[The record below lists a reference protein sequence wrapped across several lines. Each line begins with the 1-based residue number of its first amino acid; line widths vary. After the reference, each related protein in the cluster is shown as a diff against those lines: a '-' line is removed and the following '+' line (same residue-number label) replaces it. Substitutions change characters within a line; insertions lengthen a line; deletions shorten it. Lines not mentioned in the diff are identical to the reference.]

1 MRQKRLRKK
10 INSVKNKRTFLCTLS
25 QCFDQILNM
34 TIKEYPEE
42 KLNKYFDEENRIVRI
57 DFLASGNTCSIL
69 YNEDNQKT
77 MVIWSNGF
85 TYRFNTDGSF
95 TEIRA

>member
-1 MRQKRLRKK
+1 
-10 INSVKNKRTFLCTLS
+10 
-25 QCFDQILNM
+25 M

-42 KLNKYFDEENRIVRI
+42 KLNKYFDEENRLVRI

-69 YNEDNQKT
+69 YNKDNQKSI
-77 MVIWSNGF
+77 VIWSNGF

-95 TEIRA
+95 TEIRT